1 MLIISCILIA
11 NLPRNFL
18 RAWTSQWQRAPE
30 SSLDPRNPNGP
41 VPFTSTALLGLA
53 YIRLAFN
60 IGSYGALQSRDSE
73 KIANKL
79 MDLPR
84 LPGGP
89 NLLPAILHATH
100 ALSIPVKL
108 GISFV
113 SRGHTYVS
121 SIQHSLCG
129 MEFAVFISK
138 WLHCISECRTRR
150 SLDGMHLPL
159 ACALFI
165 GLRYIDLLLEHEI
178 RLINWIS
185 DIVEEGR
192 TSGDEGLCPGPASP
206 SNCLHL
212 AYVAVKL
219 WARLIKGNEQW
230 AILRIIGE
238 SLDIYADLCR
248 EKYAFVQ
255 SGA

>member
-1 MLIISCILIA
+1 M
-11 NLPRNFL
+11 
-18 RAWTSQWQRAPE
+18 
-30 SSLDPRNPNGP
+30 
-41 VPFTSTALLGLA
+41 
-53 YIRLAFN
+53 Y
-60 IGSYGALQSRDSE
+60 
-73 KIANKL
+73 
-79 MDLPR
+79 
-84 LPGGP
+84 
-89 NLLPAILHATH
+89 
-100 ALSIPVKL
+100 
-108 GISFV
+108 
-113 SRGHTYVS
+113 
-121 SIQHSLCG
+121 
-129 MEFAVFISK
+129 
-138 WLHCISECRTRR
+138 
-150 SLDGMHLPL
+150 LPL

-248 EKYAFVQ
+248 EKHASIQ
-255 SGA
+255 GGGQ